1 MTIKKTIA
9 IASAKGGVGKSTVCS
24 FLATVLSKDSKVG
37 ILDADIYG
45 PNQDILFDINDK
57 NIEVDKKNTDRPYIP
72 KKVDNISLNSL
83 GFLLDKNAAI
93 WRGPMLS
100 SAINQIY
107 EKTNWD
113 ELDFLLI
120 DMPPGTGD
128 AYLTVCQKIVPDFVI
143 LVSTISKLSIADLR
157 RSEHVFASL
166 NTKVLGII
174 LNNIHQ
180 SDDFQSFNLETE
192 NTVLDRL
199 EYDKKF
205 IDSTYPFDDL
215 KLDPLFLNTIR
226 KSKSMNRFLLI
237 LLLSF
242 PIFGEEIND
251 PFEDLNR
258 DIFIFNEKLDE
269 KLLKPA
275 ALTYRKVT
283 PQFARTGVTNFFNNL
298 EEIDTTINQVLQGE
312 IKYAFNDAGRFVIN
326 STIGLFG
333 LIDVASKMGL
343 EKHEEDFGQT
353 LGVWGFDSGPYI
365 MIPFLGP
372 SNPRDLLSRPISSFL
387 SGTFAME
394 DNDVKIT
401 LVGID
406 ALETRER
413 LLDAETLIIGDKYI
427 FVKDAYIQSR
437 EYEINNGSTED
448 DEFLDDMEDIFGDD

>member
-1 MTIKKTIA
+1 
-9 IASAKGGVGKSTVCS
+9 
-24 FLATVLSKDSKVG
+24 
-37 ILDADIYG
+37 
-45 PNQDILFDINDK
+45 
-57 NIEVDKKNTDRPYIP
+57 
-72 KKVDNISLNSL
+72 
-83 GFLLDKNAAI
+83 
-93 WRGPMLS
+93 
-100 SAINQIY
+100 
-107 EKTNWD
+107 
-113 ELDFLLI
+113 
-120 DMPPGTGD
+120 
-128 AYLTVCQKIVPDFVI
+128 
-143 LVSTISKLSIADLR
+143 
-157 RSEHVFASL
+157 
-166 NTKVLGII
+166 
-174 LNNIHQ
+174 
-180 SDDFQSFNLETE
+180 
-192 NTVLDRL
+192 
-199 EYDKKF
+199 
-205 IDSTYPFDDL
+205 
-215 KLDPLFLNTIR
+215 
-226 KSKSMNRFLLI
+226 MNK
-237 LLLSF
+237 LLLVLLFSF

-326 STIGLFG
+326 TTIGLFG

-343 EKHEEDFGQT
+343 ERHEEDFGQT

-401 LVGID
+401 LIGID

-427 FVKDAYIQSR
+427 FIKDAYVQSR

-448 DEFLDDMEDIFGDD
+448 DEFLDDMEDIFGDN

>member
-1 MTIKKTIA
+1 
-9 IASAKGGVGKSTVCS
+9 
-24 FLATVLSKDSKVG
+24 
-37 ILDADIYG
+37 
-45 PNQDILFDINDK
+45 
-57 NIEVDKKNTDRPYIP
+57 
-72 KKVDNISLNSL
+72 
-83 GFLLDKNAAI
+83 
-93 WRGPMLS
+93 
-100 SAINQIY
+100 
-107 EKTNWD
+107 
-113 ELDFLLI
+113 
-120 DMPPGTGD
+120 
-128 AYLTVCQKIVPDFVI
+128 
-143 LVSTISKLSIADLR
+143 
-157 RSEHVFASL
+157 
-166 NTKVLGII
+166 
-174 LNNIHQ
+174 
-180 SDDFQSFNLETE
+180 
-192 NTVLDRL
+192 
-199 EYDKKF
+199 
-205 IDSTYPFDDL
+205 
-215 KLDPLFLNTIR
+215 
-226 KSKSMNRFLLI
+226 MNRFLLI

-275 ALTYRKVT
+275 AITYRKVT
-283 PQFARTGVTNFFNNL
+283 PQFVRTGVTNFFNNL

-312 IKYAFNDAGRFVIN
+312 IKYAFNDASRFVIN
-326 STIGLFG
+326 STIGLLG

-343 EKHEEDFGQT
+343 ERHEEDFGQT
-353 LGVWGFDSGPYI
+353 LGVWGFNSGPYI

-448 DEFLDDMEDIFGDD
+448 DEFLDDMEDIFGDN

>member
-1 MTIKKTIA
+1 
-9 IASAKGGVGKSTVCS
+9 
-24 FLATVLSKDSKVG
+24 
-37 ILDADIYG
+37 
-45 PNQDILFDINDK
+45 
-57 NIEVDKKNTDRPYIP
+57 
-72 KKVDNISLNSL
+72 
-83 GFLLDKNAAI
+83 
-93 WRGPMLS
+93 
-100 SAINQIY
+100 
-107 EKTNWD
+107 
-113 ELDFLLI
+113 
-120 DMPPGTGD
+120 
-128 AYLTVCQKIVPDFVI
+128 
-143 LVSTISKLSIADLR
+143 
-157 RSEHVFASL
+157 
-166 NTKVLGII
+166 
-174 LNNIHQ
+174 
-180 SDDFQSFNLETE
+180 
-192 NTVLDRL
+192 
-199 EYDKKF
+199 
-205 IDSTYPFDDL
+205 
-215 KLDPLFLNTIR
+215 
-226 KSKSMNRFLLI
+226 MNK
-237 LLLSF
+237 LLLVLLFSF

-326 STIGLFG
+326 TTIGLFG

-353 LGVWGFDSGPYI
+353 LGVWGIDSGPYI

-394 DNDVKIT
+394 DDDVKLT

-427 FVKDAYIQSR
+427 FVKDAYLQSR
-437 EYEINNGSTED
+437 EYEINNGATED
-448 DEFLDDMEDIFGDD
+448 DEFLDDMEDIFGDN

>member
-1 MTIKKTIA
+1 M
-9 IASAKGGVGKSTVCS
+9 
-24 FLATVLSKDSKVG
+24 
-37 ILDADIYG
+37 
-45 PNQDILFDINDK
+45 
-57 NIEVDKKNTDRPYIP
+57 
-72 KKVDNISLNSL
+72 
-83 GFLLDKNAAI
+83 
-93 WRGPMLS
+93 
-100 SAINQIY
+100 
-107 EKTNWD
+107 
-113 ELDFLLI
+113 
-120 DMPPGTGD
+120 
-128 AYLTVCQKIVPDFVI
+128 
-143 LVSTISKLSIADLR
+143 
-157 RSEHVFASL
+157 H
-166 NTKVLGII
+166 
-174 LNNIHQ
+174 
-180 SDDFQSFNLETE
+180 
-192 NTVLDRL
+192 
-199 EYDKKF
+199 
-205 IDSTYPFDDL
+205 
-215 KLDPLFLNTIR
+215 
-226 KSKSMNRFLLI
+226 RFLLI

-365 MIPFLGP
+365 MLPFLGP

-427 FVKDAYIQSR
+427 FVKDAYVQSR

>member
-1 MTIKKTIA
+1 M
-9 IASAKGGVGKSTVCS
+9 
-24 FLATVLSKDSKVG
+24 
-37 ILDADIYG
+37 
-45 PNQDILFDINDK
+45 
-57 NIEVDKKNTDRPYIP
+57 
-72 KKVDNISLNSL
+72 
-83 GFLLDKNAAI
+83 
-93 WRGPMLS
+93 
-100 SAINQIY
+100 
-107 EKTNWD
+107 
-113 ELDFLLI
+113 
-120 DMPPGTGD
+120 
-128 AYLTVCQKIVPDFVI
+128 
-143 LVSTISKLSIADLR
+143 
-157 RSEHVFASL
+157 H
-166 NTKVLGII
+166 
-174 LNNIHQ
+174 
-180 SDDFQSFNLETE
+180 
-192 NTVLDRL
+192 
-199 EYDKKF
+199 
-205 IDSTYPFDDL
+205 
-215 KLDPLFLNTIR
+215 
-226 KSKSMNRFLLI
+226 RFLLI

-298 EEIDTTINQVLQGE
+298 EEIDTTINQILQGE

>member
-1 MTIKKTIA
+1 
-9 IASAKGGVGKSTVCS
+9 
-24 FLATVLSKDSKVG
+24 
-37 ILDADIYG
+37 
-45 PNQDILFDINDK
+45 
-57 NIEVDKKNTDRPYIP
+57 
-72 KKVDNISLNSL
+72 
-83 GFLLDKNAAI
+83 
-93 WRGPMLS
+93 
-100 SAINQIY
+100 
-107 EKTNWD
+107 
-113 ELDFLLI
+113 
-120 DMPPGTGD
+120 
-128 AYLTVCQKIVPDFVI
+128 
-143 LVSTISKLSIADLR
+143 
-157 RSEHVFASL
+157 
-166 NTKVLGII
+166 
-174 LNNIHQ
+174 
-180 SDDFQSFNLETE
+180 
-192 NTVLDRL
+192 
-199 EYDKKF
+199 
-205 IDSTYPFDDL
+205 
-215 KLDPLFLNTIR
+215 
-226 KSKSMNRFLLI
+226 MNRLLLV

-326 STIGLFG
+326 TTIGLFG

>member
-1 MTIKKTIA
+1 M
-9 IASAKGGVGKSTVCS
+9 
-24 FLATVLSKDSKVG
+24 
-37 ILDADIYG
+37 
-45 PNQDILFDINDK
+45 
-57 NIEVDKKNTDRPYIP
+57 
-72 KKVDNISLNSL
+72 
-83 GFLLDKNAAI
+83 
-93 WRGPMLS
+93 
-100 SAINQIY
+100 
-107 EKTNWD
+107 
-113 ELDFLLI
+113 
-120 DMPPGTGD
+120 
-128 AYLTVCQKIVPDFVI
+128 
-143 LVSTISKLSIADLR
+143 
-157 RSEHVFASL
+157 H
-166 NTKVLGII
+166 
-174 LNNIHQ
+174 
-180 SDDFQSFNLETE
+180 
-192 NTVLDRL
+192 
-199 EYDKKF
+199 
-205 IDSTYPFDDL
+205 
-215 KLDPLFLNTIR
+215 
-226 KSKSMNRFLLI
+226 RFLLI

-312 IKYAFNDAGRFVIN
+312 IKYAFNDASRFVIN

-343 EKHEEDFGQT
+343 ERHEEDFGQT

>member
-1 MTIKKTIA
+1 M
-9 IASAKGGVGKSTVCS
+9 
-24 FLATVLSKDSKVG
+24 
-37 ILDADIYG
+37 
-45 PNQDILFDINDK
+45 
-57 NIEVDKKNTDRPYIP
+57 
-72 KKVDNISLNSL
+72 
-83 GFLLDKNAAI
+83 
-93 WRGPMLS
+93 
-100 SAINQIY
+100 
-107 EKTNWD
+107 
-113 ELDFLLI
+113 
-120 DMPPGTGD
+120 
-128 AYLTVCQKIVPDFVI
+128 
-143 LVSTISKLSIADLR
+143 
-157 RSEHVFASL
+157 H
-166 NTKVLGII
+166 
-174 LNNIHQ
+174 
-180 SDDFQSFNLETE
+180 
-192 NTVLDRL
+192 
-199 EYDKKF
+199 
-205 IDSTYPFDDL
+205 
-215 KLDPLFLNTIR
+215 
-226 KSKSMNRFLLI
+226 RFLLI

-365 MIPFLGP
+365 MLPFLGP

>member
-1 MTIKKTIA
+1 MIR
-9 IASAKGGVGKSTVCS
+9 
-24 FLATVLSKDSKVG
+24 
-37 ILDADIYG
+37 
-45 PNQDILFDINDK
+45 LFA
-57 NIEVDKKNTDRPYIP
+57 
-72 KKVDNISLNSL
+72 L
-83 GFLLDKNAAI
+83 
-93 WRGPMLS
+93 
-100 SAINQIY
+100 
-107 EKTNWD
+107 
-113 ELDFLLI
+113 LLI
-120 DMPPGTGD
+120 
-128 AYLTVCQKIVPDFVI
+128 
-143 LVSTISKLSIADLR
+143 SI
-157 RSEHVFASL
+157 
-166 NTKVLGII
+166 
-174 LNNIHQ
+174 
-180 SDDFQSFNLETE
+180 
-192 NTVLDRL
+192 
-199 EYDKKF
+199 
-205 IDSTYPFDDL
+205 
-215 KLDPLFLNTIR
+215 
-226 KSKSMNRFLLI
+226 
-237 LLLSF
+237 

-394 DNDVKIT
+394 DSDVKIT

>member
-1 MTIKKTIA
+1 
-9 IASAKGGVGKSTVCS
+9 
-24 FLATVLSKDSKVG
+24 
-37 ILDADIYG
+37 
-45 PNQDILFDINDK
+45 
-57 NIEVDKKNTDRPYIP
+57 
-72 KKVDNISLNSL
+72 
-83 GFLLDKNAAI
+83 
-93 WRGPMLS
+93 
-100 SAINQIY
+100 
-107 EKTNWD
+107 
-113 ELDFLLI
+113 
-120 DMPPGTGD
+120 
-128 AYLTVCQKIVPDFVI
+128 
-143 LVSTISKLSIADLR
+143 
-157 RSEHVFASL
+157 
-166 NTKVLGII
+166 
-174 LNNIHQ
+174 
-180 SDDFQSFNLETE
+180 
-192 NTVLDRL
+192 
-199 EYDKKF
+199 
-205 IDSTYPFDDL
+205 
-215 KLDPLFLNTIR
+215 
-226 KSKSMNRFLLI
+226 MNRFLLV

-298 EEIDTTINQVLQGE
+298 EEIDTTINQILQGE

-343 EKHEEDFGQT
+343 ERHEEDFGQT

-394 DNDVKIT
+394 DNDVKLT

-427 FVKDAYIQSR
+427 FIKDAYVQSR

-448 DEFLDDMEDIFGDD
+448 DEFLDDMDDIFGDN

>member
-1 MTIKKTIA
+1 
-9 IASAKGGVGKSTVCS
+9 
-24 FLATVLSKDSKVG
+24 
-37 ILDADIYG
+37 
-45 PNQDILFDINDK
+45 
-57 NIEVDKKNTDRPYIP
+57 
-72 KKVDNISLNSL
+72 
-83 GFLLDKNAAI
+83 
-93 WRGPMLS
+93 
-100 SAINQIY
+100 
-107 EKTNWD
+107 
-113 ELDFLLI
+113 
-120 DMPPGTGD
+120 
-128 AYLTVCQKIVPDFVI
+128 
-143 LVSTISKLSIADLR
+143 
-157 RSEHVFASL
+157 
-166 NTKVLGII
+166 
-174 LNNIHQ
+174 
-180 SDDFQSFNLETE
+180 
-192 NTVLDRL
+192 
-199 EYDKKF
+199 
-205 IDSTYPFDDL
+205 
-215 KLDPLFLNTIR
+215 
-226 KSKSMNRFLLI
+226 MNRFLLI

-298 EEIDTTINQVLQGE
+298 EEIDTTINQILQGE
-312 IKYAFNDAGRFVIN
+312 IKYAFNDAGRFIIN

-343 EKHEEDFGQT
+343 ERHEEDFGQT

>member
-1 MTIKKTIA
+1 M
-9 IASAKGGVGKSTVCS
+9 
-24 FLATVLSKDSKVG
+24 
-37 ILDADIYG
+37 
-45 PNQDILFDINDK
+45 
-57 NIEVDKKNTDRPYIP
+57 
-72 KKVDNISLNSL
+72 
-83 GFLLDKNAAI
+83 
-93 WRGPMLS
+93 
-100 SAINQIY
+100 
-107 EKTNWD
+107 
-113 ELDFLLI
+113 
-120 DMPPGTGD
+120 
-128 AYLTVCQKIVPDFVI
+128 
-143 LVSTISKLSIADLR
+143 
-157 RSEHVFASL
+157 H
-166 NTKVLGII
+166 
-174 LNNIHQ
+174 
-180 SDDFQSFNLETE
+180 
-192 NTVLDRL
+192 
-199 EYDKKF
+199 
-205 IDSTYPFDDL
+205 
-215 KLDPLFLNTIR
+215 
-226 KSKSMNRFLLI
+226 RFLLI

-437 EYEINNGSTED
+437 EYEINNGSTEN

>member
-1 MTIKKTIA
+1 
-9 IASAKGGVGKSTVCS
+9 
-24 FLATVLSKDSKVG
+24 
-37 ILDADIYG
+37 
-45 PNQDILFDINDK
+45 
-57 NIEVDKKNTDRPYIP
+57 
-72 KKVDNISLNSL
+72 
-83 GFLLDKNAAI
+83 
-93 WRGPMLS
+93 
-100 SAINQIY
+100 
-107 EKTNWD
+107 
-113 ELDFLLI
+113 
-120 DMPPGTGD
+120 
-128 AYLTVCQKIVPDFVI
+128 
-143 LVSTISKLSIADLR
+143 
-157 RSEHVFASL
+157 
-166 NTKVLGII
+166 
-174 LNNIHQ
+174 
-180 SDDFQSFNLETE
+180 
-192 NTVLDRL
+192 
-199 EYDKKF
+199 
-205 IDSTYPFDDL
+205 
-215 KLDPLFLNTIR
+215 
-226 KSKSMNRFLLI
+226 MNRFLLI

-242 PIFGEEIND
+242 PIIGEEIDD

>member
-1 MTIKKTIA
+1 
-9 IASAKGGVGKSTVCS
+9 
-24 FLATVLSKDSKVG
+24 
-37 ILDADIYG
+37 
-45 PNQDILFDINDK
+45 
-57 NIEVDKKNTDRPYIP
+57 
-72 KKVDNISLNSL
+72 
-83 GFLLDKNAAI
+83 
-93 WRGPMLS
+93 
-100 SAINQIY
+100 
-107 EKTNWD
+107 
-113 ELDFLLI
+113 
-120 DMPPGTGD
+120 
-128 AYLTVCQKIVPDFVI
+128 
-143 LVSTISKLSIADLR
+143 
-157 RSEHVFASL
+157 
-166 NTKVLGII
+166 
-174 LNNIHQ
+174 
-180 SDDFQSFNLETE
+180 
-192 NTVLDRL
+192 
-199 EYDKKF
+199 
-205 IDSTYPFDDL
+205 
-215 KLDPLFLNTIR
+215 
-226 KSKSMNRFLLI
+226 MNK
-237 LLLSF
+237 LLLVLLFSF
-242 PIFGEEIND
+242 PIFGEEISD

-326 STIGLFG
+326 TTIGLFG

-343 EKHEEDFGQT
+343 ERHEEDFGQT

-401 LVGID
+401 LIGID

-427 FVKDAYIQSR
+427 FVKDAYVQSR

-448 DEFLDDMEDIFGDD
+448 DEFLDDMEDIFEDN

>member
-1 MTIKKTIA
+1 
-9 IASAKGGVGKSTVCS
+9 
-24 FLATVLSKDSKVG
+24 
-37 ILDADIYG
+37 
-45 PNQDILFDINDK
+45 
-57 NIEVDKKNTDRPYIP
+57 
-72 KKVDNISLNSL
+72 
-83 GFLLDKNAAI
+83 
-93 WRGPMLS
+93 
-100 SAINQIY
+100 
-107 EKTNWD
+107 
-113 ELDFLLI
+113 
-120 DMPPGTGD
+120 
-128 AYLTVCQKIVPDFVI
+128 
-143 LVSTISKLSIADLR
+143 
-157 RSEHVFASL
+157 
-166 NTKVLGII
+166 
-174 LNNIHQ
+174 
-180 SDDFQSFNLETE
+180 
-192 NTVLDRL
+192 
-199 EYDKKF
+199 
-205 IDSTYPFDDL
+205 
-215 KLDPLFLNTIR
+215 
-226 KSKSMNRFLLI
+226 MNRFLLI

-298 EEIDTTINQVLQGE
+298 EEIDTTINQILQGE

-343 EKHEEDFGQT
+343 ERHEEDFGQT

>member
-1 MTIKKTIA
+1 M
-9 IASAKGGVGKSTVCS
+9 
-24 FLATVLSKDSKVG
+24 
-37 ILDADIYG
+37 
-45 PNQDILFDINDK
+45 
-57 NIEVDKKNTDRPYIP
+57 
-72 KKVDNISLNSL
+72 
-83 GFLLDKNAAI
+83 
-93 WRGPMLS
+93 
-100 SAINQIY
+100 
-107 EKTNWD
+107 
-113 ELDFLLI
+113 
-120 DMPPGTGD
+120 
-128 AYLTVCQKIVPDFVI
+128 
-143 LVSTISKLSIADLR
+143 
-157 RSEHVFASL
+157 H
-166 NTKVLGII
+166 
-174 LNNIHQ
+174 
-180 SDDFQSFNLETE
+180 
-192 NTVLDRL
+192 
-199 EYDKKF
+199 
-205 IDSTYPFDDL
+205 
-215 KLDPLFLNTIR
+215 
-226 KSKSMNRFLLI
+226 RFLLI

-326 STIGLFG
+326 TTIGLFG

-353 LGVWGFDSGPYI
+353 LGVWGIDSGPYI

-372 SNPRDLLSRPISSFL
+372 GNPRDLLSRPISSFL

-394 DNDVKIT
+394 DNDVKLSLI
-401 LVGID
+401 GID

>member
-1 MTIKKTIA
+1 M
-9 IASAKGGVGKSTVCS
+9 
-24 FLATVLSKDSKVG
+24 
-37 ILDADIYG
+37 
-45 PNQDILFDINDK
+45 
-57 NIEVDKKNTDRPYIP
+57 
-72 KKVDNISLNSL
+72 
-83 GFLLDKNAAI
+83 
-93 WRGPMLS
+93 
-100 SAINQIY
+100 
-107 EKTNWD
+107 
-113 ELDFLLI
+113 
-120 DMPPGTGD
+120 
-128 AYLTVCQKIVPDFVI
+128 
-143 LVSTISKLSIADLR
+143 
-157 RSEHVFASL
+157 H
-166 NTKVLGII
+166 
-174 LNNIHQ
+174 
-180 SDDFQSFNLETE
+180 
-192 NTVLDRL
+192 
-199 EYDKKF
+199 
-205 IDSTYPFDDL
+205 
-215 KLDPLFLNTIR
+215 
-226 KSKSMNRFLLI
+226 RFLLI

-242 PIFGEEIND
+242 PIFGEEIDD

-326 STIGLFG
+326 FTIGLFG

-413 LLDAETLIIGDKYI
+413 LLDAETHIIGDKYI

-437 EYEINNGSTED
+437 EYEINNGSTDD

>member
-1 MTIKKTIA
+1 M
-9 IASAKGGVGKSTVCS
+9 
-24 FLATVLSKDSKVG
+24 
-37 ILDADIYG
+37 
-45 PNQDILFDINDK
+45 
-57 NIEVDKKNTDRPYIP
+57 
-72 KKVDNISLNSL
+72 
-83 GFLLDKNAAI
+83 
-93 WRGPMLS
+93 
-100 SAINQIY
+100 
-107 EKTNWD
+107 
-113 ELDFLLI
+113 
-120 DMPPGTGD
+120 
-128 AYLTVCQKIVPDFVI
+128 
-143 LVSTISKLSIADLR
+143 
-157 RSEHVFASL
+157 H
-166 NTKVLGII
+166 
-174 LNNIHQ
+174 
-180 SDDFQSFNLETE
+180 
-192 NTVLDRL
+192 
-199 EYDKKF
+199 
-205 IDSTYPFDDL
+205 
-215 KLDPLFLNTIR
+215 
-226 KSKSMNRFLLI
+226 RFLLI

-283 PQFARTGVTNFFNNL
+283 PQFARTGATNFFNNL

-343 EKHEEDFGQT
+343 ERHEEDFGQT

>member
-1 MTIKKTIA
+1 M
-9 IASAKGGVGKSTVCS
+9 
-24 FLATVLSKDSKVG
+24 
-37 ILDADIYG
+37 
-45 PNQDILFDINDK
+45 
-57 NIEVDKKNTDRPYIP
+57 
-72 KKVDNISLNSL
+72 
-83 GFLLDKNAAI
+83 
-93 WRGPMLS
+93 
-100 SAINQIY
+100 
-107 EKTNWD
+107 
-113 ELDFLLI
+113 
-120 DMPPGTGD
+120 
-128 AYLTVCQKIVPDFVI
+128 
-143 LVSTISKLSIADLR
+143 
-157 RSEHVFASL
+157 H
-166 NTKVLGII
+166 
-174 LNNIHQ
+174 
-180 SDDFQSFNLETE
+180 
-192 NTVLDRL
+192 
-199 EYDKKF
+199 
-205 IDSTYPFDDL
+205 
-215 KLDPLFLNTIR
+215 
-226 KSKSMNRFLLI
+226 RFLLI

-448 DEFLDDMEDIFGDD
+448 DEFLEDMDDIFGDD

>member
-1 MTIKKTIA
+1 
-9 IASAKGGVGKSTVCS
+9 
-24 FLATVLSKDSKVG
+24 
-37 ILDADIYG
+37 
-45 PNQDILFDINDK
+45 
-57 NIEVDKKNTDRPYIP
+57 
-72 KKVDNISLNSL
+72 
-83 GFLLDKNAAI
+83 
-93 WRGPMLS
+93 
-100 SAINQIY
+100 
-107 EKTNWD
+107 
-113 ELDFLLI
+113 
-120 DMPPGTGD
+120 
-128 AYLTVCQKIVPDFVI
+128 
-143 LVSTISKLSIADLR
+143 
-157 RSEHVFASL
+157 
-166 NTKVLGII
+166 
-174 LNNIHQ
+174 
-180 SDDFQSFNLETE
+180 
-192 NTVLDRL
+192 
-199 EYDKKF
+199 
-205 IDSTYPFDDL
+205 
-215 KLDPLFLNTIR
+215 
-226 KSKSMNRFLLI
+226 MNRFLLI

-448 DEFLDDMEDIFGDD
+448 DGFLDDMEDIFGDN

>member
-1 MTIKKTIA
+1 M
-9 IASAKGGVGKSTVCS
+9 
-24 FLATVLSKDSKVG
+24 
-37 ILDADIYG
+37 
-45 PNQDILFDINDK
+45 
-57 NIEVDKKNTDRPYIP
+57 
-72 KKVDNISLNSL
+72 
-83 GFLLDKNAAI
+83 
-93 WRGPMLS
+93 
-100 SAINQIY
+100 
-107 EKTNWD
+107 
-113 ELDFLLI
+113 
-120 DMPPGTGD
+120 
-128 AYLTVCQKIVPDFVI
+128 
-143 LVSTISKLSIADLR
+143 
-157 RSEHVFASL
+157 H
-166 NTKVLGII
+166 
-174 LNNIHQ
+174 
-180 SDDFQSFNLETE
+180 
-192 NTVLDRL
+192 
-199 EYDKKF
+199 
-205 IDSTYPFDDL
+205 
-215 KLDPLFLNTIR
+215 
-226 KSKSMNRFLLI
+226 RFLLI

-343 EKHEEDFGQT
+343 EKQEEDFGQT

-387 SGTFAME
+387 SGTFAMD

>member
-1 MTIKKTIA
+1 
-9 IASAKGGVGKSTVCS
+9 
-24 FLATVLSKDSKVG
+24 
-37 ILDADIYG
+37 
-45 PNQDILFDINDK
+45 
-57 NIEVDKKNTDRPYIP
+57 
-72 KKVDNISLNSL
+72 
-83 GFLLDKNAAI
+83 
-93 WRGPMLS
+93 
-100 SAINQIY
+100 
-107 EKTNWD
+107 
-113 ELDFLLI
+113 
-120 DMPPGTGD
+120 
-128 AYLTVCQKIVPDFVI
+128 
-143 LVSTISKLSIADLR
+143 
-157 RSEHVFASL
+157 
-166 NTKVLGII
+166 
-174 LNNIHQ
+174 
-180 SDDFQSFNLETE
+180 
-192 NTVLDRL
+192 
-199 EYDKKF
+199 
-205 IDSTYPFDDL
+205 
-215 KLDPLFLNTIR
+215 
-226 KSKSMNRFLLI
+226 MNRFLLI

-275 ALTYRKVT
+275 AITYRKVT

-343 EKHEEDFGQT
+343 ERHEEDFGQT

-448 DEFLDDMEDIFGDD
+448 DEFLDDMDDIFGDD

>member
-1 MTIKKTIA
+1 
-9 IASAKGGVGKSTVCS
+9 
-24 FLATVLSKDSKVG
+24 
-37 ILDADIYG
+37 
-45 PNQDILFDINDK
+45 
-57 NIEVDKKNTDRPYIP
+57 
-72 KKVDNISLNSL
+72 
-83 GFLLDKNAAI
+83 
-93 WRGPMLS
+93 
-100 SAINQIY
+100 
-107 EKTNWD
+107 
-113 ELDFLLI
+113 
-120 DMPPGTGD
+120 
-128 AYLTVCQKIVPDFVI
+128 
-143 LVSTISKLSIADLR
+143 
-157 RSEHVFASL
+157 
-166 NTKVLGII
+166 
-174 LNNIHQ
+174 
-180 SDDFQSFNLETE
+180 
-192 NTVLDRL
+192 
-199 EYDKKF
+199 
-205 IDSTYPFDDL
+205 
-215 KLDPLFLNTIR
+215 
-226 KSKSMNRFLLI
+226 MNK
-237 LLLSF
+237 LLLVLLFSL
-242 PIFGEEIND
+242 PIFGEEISD

-343 EKHEEDFGQT
+343 ERHEEDFGQT

>member
-1 MTIKKTIA
+1 
-9 IASAKGGVGKSTVCS
+9 
-24 FLATVLSKDSKVG
+24 
-37 ILDADIYG
+37 
-45 PNQDILFDINDK
+45 
-57 NIEVDKKNTDRPYIP
+57 
-72 KKVDNISLNSL
+72 
-83 GFLLDKNAAI
+83 
-93 WRGPMLS
+93 
-100 SAINQIY
+100 
-107 EKTNWD
+107 
-113 ELDFLLI
+113 
-120 DMPPGTGD
+120 
-128 AYLTVCQKIVPDFVI
+128 
-143 LVSTISKLSIADLR
+143 
-157 RSEHVFASL
+157 
-166 NTKVLGII
+166 
-174 LNNIHQ
+174 
-180 SDDFQSFNLETE
+180 
-192 NTVLDRL
+192 
-199 EYDKKF
+199 
-205 IDSTYPFDDL
+205 
-215 KLDPLFLNTIR
+215 
-226 KSKSMNRFLLI
+226 MNRFLLI

-401 LVGID
+401 LIGID

>member
-1 MTIKKTIA
+1 
-9 IASAKGGVGKSTVCS
+9 
-24 FLATVLSKDSKVG
+24 
-37 ILDADIYG
+37 
-45 PNQDILFDINDK
+45 
-57 NIEVDKKNTDRPYIP
+57 
-72 KKVDNISLNSL
+72 
-83 GFLLDKNAAI
+83 
-93 WRGPMLS
+93 
-100 SAINQIY
+100 
-107 EKTNWD
+107 
-113 ELDFLLI
+113 
-120 DMPPGTGD
+120 
-128 AYLTVCQKIVPDFVI
+128 
-143 LVSTISKLSIADLR
+143 
-157 RSEHVFASL
+157 
-166 NTKVLGII
+166 
-174 LNNIHQ
+174 
-180 SDDFQSFNLETE
+180 
-192 NTVLDRL
+192 
-199 EYDKKF
+199 
-205 IDSTYPFDDL
+205 
-215 KLDPLFLNTIR
+215 
-226 KSKSMNRFLLI
+226 MNRFLLI

-437 EYEINNGSTED
+437 EYEINNGSTEG